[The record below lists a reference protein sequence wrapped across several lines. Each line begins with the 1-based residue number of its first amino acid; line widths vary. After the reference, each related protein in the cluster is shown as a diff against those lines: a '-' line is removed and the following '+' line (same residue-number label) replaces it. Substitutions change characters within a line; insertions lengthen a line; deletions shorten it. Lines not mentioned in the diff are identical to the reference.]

1 MLQTSP
7 RLVAIQF
14 AVPQELAPTVKL
26 FRATRAKESDRPF
39 FKARFRQTEVWLYAG
54 GMGPR
59 AAVRA
64 ADWAISQWKPD
75 LLVLAGVAGAL
86 SPGLQV
92 GDIIVA
98 DPVVGDAGL
107 VLPVPYKL
115 PVPEDRPG
123 GLRVRHGPM
132 LSRDRVLITAAE
144 KRSAYAHA
152 TYHPHPP
159 PLAVEMET
167 AAVVRVLEGKGIS
180 WAAVR
185 GVSDTASEELP
196 MDFNK
201 LRTPT
206 GDLPVG
212 KVVGAAVTNPAAISG
227 LMRLARNTKTA
238 SENVARYLHDWL
250 RALPG

>member
-1 MLQTSP
+1 MLQSTP
-7 RLVAIQF
+7 RLVVIQF
-14 AVPQELAPTVKL
+14 AVPQELAPAARL
-26 FRATRAKESDRPF
+26 FRATRVKESDRPF
-39 FKARFRQTEVWLYAG
+39 FKARFRQTEVWLFAG
-54 GMGPR
+54 GMGPK
-59 AAVRA
+59 AAGRS
-64 ADWAISQWKPD
+64 ADWAISRWRPD
-75 LLVLAGVAGAL
+75 LVVMAGVAGAL

-98 DPVVGDAGL
+98 EPVLGDAGL

-123 GLRVRHGPM
+123 GLRVRTGPM

-167 AAVVRVLEGKGIS
+167 AAVARVVEGKGVA
-180 WAAVR
+180 WAAAR
-185 GVSDTASEELP
+185 GISDSASDELP

-212 KVVGAAVTNPAAISG
+212 KVALAAVSNPAAISG
-227 LMRLARNTKTA
+227 LVRLGRNTKTA
-238 SENVARYLHDWL
+238 SENVARYLQEWL
-250 RALPG
+250 RGLNG